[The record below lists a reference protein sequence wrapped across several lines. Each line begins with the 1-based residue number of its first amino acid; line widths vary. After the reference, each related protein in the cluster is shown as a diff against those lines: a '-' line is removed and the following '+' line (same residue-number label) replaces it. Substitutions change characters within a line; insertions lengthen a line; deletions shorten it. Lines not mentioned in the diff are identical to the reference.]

1 MEITTALPRKNKSK
15 TLLDTATQIGDYLV
29 STALWDAQNACC
41 NWLGRKDIMDRQ
53 LAAYSDTNGAMTPE
67 FYSGSTGIAFFLME
81 LYHETGNPIYR
92 QTAIGG
98 WLRSVK
104 YIQQLGIPA
113 PPISFYAGDLGLLYI
128 GYRFQEIDP
137 ELQEILDPY
146 LSYLNGKVE
155 NGLSFK
161 HGLDII
167 GGNAGAIAP
176 LFRLAGDN
184 DLPSLAT
191 LASACADEILER
203 ASWKDNLCFWDSPKV
218 LGTEMDHPPLTGY
231 SHGNSGIA
239 AGLAVAYRHTGNE
252 AYLLHARGAFAFEQ
266 ELFNEDENNWI
277 DTRYPH
283 HKKDGK
289 IHGTFRSAWCHGA
302 PGIVLAH
309 ITAAN
314 IDEDRRYYHLD
325 LAKRAIGTTKKFLV
339 QKLEEPLNDATL
351 CHGFLGL
358 SDILFT
364 YGEYNNDEEIKNEAR
379 AFSEQYLH
387 LHSHPYDMG
396 SGIIAGGYS
405 PSLMTGIAGIGL
417 HYLRLS
423 SERNIPSALFVME

>member
-1 MEITTALPRKNKSK
+1 MEITTILPQKNKLK
-15 TLLDTATQIGDYLV
+15 IFLDAATQIGDHLV
-29 STALWDAQNACC
+29 RTAIWNAANTCC

-53 LAAYSDTNGAMTPE
+53 LAAYSDTNGTMTPE
-67 FYSGSTGIAFFLME
+67 FYSGSSGIAFFLME
-81 LYHETGNPIYR
+81 LYHETADPAYR
-92 QTAIGG
+92 HTAIGG
-98 WLRSVK
+98 WLRSVQ

-113 PPISFYAGDLGLLYI
+113 TPISFYAGDLGLLYI
-128 GYRFQEIDP
+128 GYRFLQIDP
-137 ELQEILDPY
+137 TLKDTLKPY
-146 LSYLNGKVE
+146 LSYLTGKVE
-155 NGLSFK
+155 NGMAVK

-176 LFRLAGDN
+176 LFRLAKEN

-191 LASACADEILER
+191 LAIACADEILER
-203 ASWKDNLCFWDSPKV
+203 ASWKDDLCFWDSPKV

-231 SHGNSGIA
+231 SHGCAGLA
-239 AGLAVAYRHTGNE
+239 AGLAAAYRETGNE
-252 AYLLHARGAFAFEQ
+252 AYLLHARGAFAFEHM
-266 ELFNEDENNWI
+266 LFNEDENNWI

-289 IHGTFRSAWCHGA
+289 IYGTFRSAWCHGA
-302 PGIVLAH
+302 PGIALAH

-314 IDEDRRYYHLD
+314 IDDDRCYYHQD
-325 LAKRAIGTTKKFLV
+325 MARRAIETTKKFLA

-364 YGEYNNDEEIKNEAR
+364 YGECNNDEESKAEAR
-379 AFSEQYLH
+379 SFSGQYLNLH
-387 LHSHPYDMG
+387 LHPYDMQ

-405 PSLMTGIAGIGL
+405 PSLLIGMAGVGL

-423 SERNIPSALFVME
+423 SERNIPSALFTME